1 MKNHF
6 GLVMDIGEQMLIS
19 GAEVHR
25 VEESV
30 TRMSAA
36 LGADRADVFIITS
49 SMVLTVF
56 CGDDSY
62 TETRRV
68 SAGGTDI
75 EKLHRLNHLCRR
87 ICDGLDITVAGNE
100 FAAIIAKKTYPLW
113 VEVAAYGLIAACFT
127 LFFGG
132 TVAEGGVALAIGLI
146 LRLTVLLSDRLT
158 SNKVFA
164 KFLCSFVSTAL
175 AFCGLWLGLIPT
187 VDKVIIGNIMTLVP
201 GVGLTNALRD
211 LIIGDSMTGA
221 LRLIEAV
228 LAALAIAGGYFVFA
242 LFGGGLL

>member
-1 MKNHF
+1 MKNSF

-30 TRMSAA
+30 ARMSAA

-49 SMVLTVF
+49 SMILTVF
-56 CGDDSY
+56 CGENSY

-68 SAGGTDI
+68 TAGGTDI
-75 EKLHRLNHLCRR
+75 ERLHRLNHLCRR
-87 ICDGLDITVAGNE
+87 ICGGLDLAEARDE
-100 FAAIIAKKTYPLW
+100 FASIMSQKPYPLW

-132 TVAEGGVALAIGLI
+132 GIAEGGVALAIGLI

-158 SNKVFA
+158 SNKIFA

-187 VDKVIIGNIMTLVP
+187 VDKVIIGNIMTLIP
-201 GVGLTNALRD
+201 GIGLTNSLRD

-228 LAALAIAGGYFVFA
+228 LAALAIAGGYLAFA